1 MLQNTGL
8 QLIMLNARLTKL
20 PATNFWGHI
29 EQSAQNDV
37 QMVVSVADT
46 NKTLA

>member
-8 QLIMLNARLTKL
+8 QLIMPNARLTKV

-37 QMVVSVADT
+37 QMVFSVADFA
-46 NKTLA
+46 KHK